1 MDQQVES
8 LRKDQAIVKRNVD
21 LLNGDLETAQQ
32 GHSAALQRLNEHEE
46 KIRLVREDID
56 RQQQR
61 VGLLKEIREVKLHSD
76 TVKKLYHHGYSPD
89 KILEHQGT

>member
-1 MDQQVES
+1 MDQQIAS
-8 LRKDQAIVKRNVD
+8 LRNDQAGVKRNID
-21 LLNGDLETAQQ
+21 LLTDDLETARQ
-32 GHSAALQRLNEHEE
+32 GHSTAVQRMNEHEE

-61 VGLLKEIREVKLHSD
+61 IRLLKEIREVKLHSD

-89 KILEHQGT
+89 KILEHQGK